1 MPGFVTL
8 LAAFAVLSV
17 GLRSSVAGAEMQ
29 NSVAVKESSVTGVKS
44 SAVPAVERAAAGMNS
59 SAAARVETSGDGDR
73 GAGRTGC
80 PSRCRCEVDGL
91 LHRVDCSDQ
100 GLREI
105 PSNLSVF
112 TSYL

>member
-1 MPGFVTL
+1 MQGFVAF
-8 LAAFAVLSV
+8 LATFVFFSA
-17 GLRSSVAGAEMQ
+17 GLRSSLAGEEMH
-29 NSVAVKESSVTGVKS
+29 
-44 SAVPAVERAAAGMNS
+44 NS
-59 SAAARVETSGDGDR
+59 SAAGPNSSVTRPGTSGEADGG
-73 GAGRTGC
+73 GAGRAGC
-80 PSRCRCEVDGL
+80 PERCRCEVDGL